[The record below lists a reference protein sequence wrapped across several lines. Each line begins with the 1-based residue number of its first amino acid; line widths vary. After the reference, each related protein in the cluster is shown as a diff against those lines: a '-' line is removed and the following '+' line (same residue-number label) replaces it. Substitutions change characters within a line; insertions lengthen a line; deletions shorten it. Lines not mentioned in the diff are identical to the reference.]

1 MLKTGTTSSVTTT
14 AFERE
19 SDVALQKS
27 FSKISGLY
35 FSFENSKLSALT
47 DSADV
52 LQISKQSSERFTR
65 YQ

>member
-1 MLKTGTTSSVTTT
+1 MPKIGIASSVTTS

-27 FSKISGLY
+27 VSKISGLY

-47 DSADV
+47 ESADV

-65 YQ
+65 Y